1 MLEALGFKPGQRGKR
16 SVSCVRDR
24 VNECYEKYKKSTQ
37 EAIRLG
43 ILLKGNIFRTFQKR
57 KEKEKKLRNFIDVDV
72 FCWTST
78 QYDLCKL

>member
-37 EAIRLG
+37 EAIRSR
-43 ILLKGNIFRTFQKR
+43 IMPSVS
-57 KEKEKKLRNFIDVDV
+57 EYKLTVEI
-72 FCWTST
+72 
-78 QYDLCKL
+78 